1 MKATWMKVIATSM
14 MMKKRKKTRRMRTK
28 KKASTARKKKSLSSV
43 MQILMS
49 CNIIKTPL
57 QTNNNRHSRD
67 NNSNKQMYIQTP

>member
-49 CNIIKTPL
+49 CNIIKTLPL
-57 QTNNNRHSRD
+57 INNNRHSKD
-67 NNSNKQMYIQTP
+67 NSNKQMYIQTP